1 MYLARDDIC
10 IFLLEMPQNRIL
22 SVPLSFP
29 NLSTCFFLEM
39 SHFLLKDL
47 KMLHFG
53 INLNSKRLRFEKG
66 VFQDFRAKVRHFK
79 KKNVIRLRTEKR
91 QRETES
97 VHFWGISGKNI
108 LYVLTWKN
116 NLHMFLGHFK
126 EPLVVKI
133 LFELTS

>member
-1 MYLARDDIC
+1 MEHFK
-10 IFLLEMPQNRIL
+10 IFEQ
-22 SVPLSFP
+22 
-29 NLSTCFFLEM
+29 
-39 SHFLLKDL
+39 
-47 KMLHFG
+47 
-53 INLNSKRLRFEKG
+53 
-66 VFQDFRAKVRHFK
+66 KVGHFK

-97 VHFWGISGKNI
+97 VRFWGISGKNI

>member
-39 SHFLLKDL
+39 SHFLLENL

-53 INLNSKRLRFEKG
+53 INLNSKRLRFENG

-97 VHFWGISGKNI
+97 VRFWGISGKNI

>member
-97 VHFWGISGKNI
+97 VRFWGISGKKHI
-108 LYVLTWKN
+108 ICPHVEKQFAHVFGSFQGTSRSKN
-116 NLHMFLGHFK
+116 F
-126 EPLVVKI
+126 V
-133 LFELTS
+133 